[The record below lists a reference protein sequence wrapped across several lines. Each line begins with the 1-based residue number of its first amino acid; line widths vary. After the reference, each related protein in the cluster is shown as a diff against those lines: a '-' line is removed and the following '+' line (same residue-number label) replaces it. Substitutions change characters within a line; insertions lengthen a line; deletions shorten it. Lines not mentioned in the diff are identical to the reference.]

1 MCNLRHYLWI
11 TLSVSAL
18 AISAIDPVL
27 AKPQVRSKVIVSSQ
41 LPTKAVAID
50 NSIAPPPINAILANL
65 KLKLAP
71 AKTSSTTRVKAEH
84 PKSAI
89 RVTSTRNI
97 NAIQA
102 SKGSAGSVKLE
113 QPKRKSNKSSG
124 IDRWVVD

>member
-27 AKPQVRSKVIVSSQ
+27 AKPQVRSVIVTSQ

-71 AKTSSTTRVKAEH
+71 AKTSSTTRVKAEN

-89 RVTSTRNI
+89 RVTSTRHI